1 MPVYEY
7 TALDAKGKTKSGII
21 DADSESV
28 ARQKIRSAGNFPTS
42 VHPVKEKAAG
52 KSGGGKGLSFA
63 QRFTRVSAGEV
74 AVMTRQLS
82 TLIGAGFPLV
92 SALESLLVQINNAGL
107 KKVIA
112 GIKSV
117 VVEGSSFSD
126 AMSQY
131 PNVFSPI
138 YVNMVSSGETSGTLE
153 IVLERLADITE
164 SQEALKSKMITA
176 MIYPLVILAI
186 SVLIVSFLLVY
197 VVPKIMKMFENM
209 KQDLPLPTQIL
220 LGMSN
225 TFKSYWW
232 LMLIV
237 VIAIIMGARAIY
249 RNEKGRRWID
259 TKSLGLP
266 LFGSLM
272 RRLAIA
278 RFSRT
283 LGSLLDNGV
292 SMMPALRIVQNIV
305 GNVFIAKVV
314 EDGSQEV
321 SKGKALGVALD
332 VRKAFPPM
340 AIQMIQVGEQSG
352 NLEEMLN
359 KVADVYEK
367 EVETTAVRLTAMME
381 PIMVLIMA
389 CIVLFIVLSIC
400 LPIFEM
406 NQMVK

>member
-7 TALDAKGKTKSGII
+7 TALDAKGKTKTGII
-21 DADSESV
+21 DADSESI
-28 ARQKIRSAGNFPTS
+28 ARQKIRSGGSYPTS
-42 VHPVKEKAAG
+42 VRPVKENASG
-52 KSGGGKGLSFA
+52 KNKGGKGLSFT
-63 QRFTRVSAGEV
+63 QRFTRISANEV

-92 SALESLLVQINNAGL
+92 GALDSLLVQISSPGL

-112 GIKSV
+112 GIKSI

-126 AMSQY
+126 AMRQY

-186 SVLIVSFLLVY
+186 SVLIVSFLLVF
-197 VVPKIMKMFENM
+197 VTPKIMKMFENM

-220 LGMSN
+220 LGLSDI
-225 TFKSYWW
+225 FKSYWW
-232 LMLIV
+232 LLILG
-237 VIAIIMGARAIY
+237 VIALSMGARAVY
-249 RNEKGRRWID
+249 RNEKGRHLID

-266 LFGSLM
+266 LIGSLM
-272 RRLAIA
+272 RKLAIA
-278 RFSRT
+278 RFART

-292 SMMPALRIVQNIV
+292 SMLPALAIVQNIV
-305 GNVFIAKVV
+305 GNVFIAEVV
-314 EDGSQEV
+314 ADGSQEV
-321 SKGKALGVALD
+321 SKGKALGAALD
-332 VRKAFPPM
+332 VPKAFPPM

-359 KVADVYEK
+359 KVADVFEK
-367 EVETTAVRLTAMME
+367 EVETAAVRMTAMLE

-389 CIVLFIVLSIC
+389 CIVLFIVLAIC

-406 NQMVK
+406 NQLVK